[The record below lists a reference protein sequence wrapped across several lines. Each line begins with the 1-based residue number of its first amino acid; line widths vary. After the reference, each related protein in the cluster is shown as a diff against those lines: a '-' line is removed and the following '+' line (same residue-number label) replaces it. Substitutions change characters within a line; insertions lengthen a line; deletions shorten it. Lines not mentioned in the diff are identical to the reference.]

1 MLKTILRFGA
11 EKTAKG
17 RTKGV
22 VIYIFSYNLECG
34 WEVPHKNYRY
44 ERNPP
49 VCSSAQKSTKRKSQM
64 TIDC

>member
-1 MLKTILRFGA
+1 MLKAILRFGA

-34 WEVPHKNYRY
+34 WEVPHKNYINEKKSSRLFTPTP
-44 ERNPP
+44 RNKKK
-49 VCSSAQKSTKRKSQM
+49 QKENLK
-64 TIDC
+64 